1 MIVKLSRNLLTI
13 AGLAAVACLAM
24 TTASAQSQSSVNLI
38 RNGGFETA
46 GEDGKWPEHW
56 GRPKSGGSWESED
69 GKRFVRL
76 HSSQPGEMVMMY
88 SRHPIPQGIDA
99 LELSFDWRINGLQRG
114 EAPWFD
120 ARLIYEFLDKD
131 FNKLKQKPSPSYRN
145 RDTNGW
151 ENRKTS
157 FLVPEQAAVLVIMP
171 TIFQAKAGTM
181 DIDNFVLR
189 PTDPAPLLD
198 AAAKRQKEE
207 ERRHVAPEAPNTAN
221 WPKELRVTGNKIV
234 DTDGN
239 EVMLR
244 GLSTSGLETL
254 PHDRQPP
261 RSVLVGIDE
270 WKANVM
276 RIPVNE
282 AHWFGRNPF
291 QKDGGKA
298 YREMIDF
305 LVTLAANRGAYL
317 IIDLHRFRAPRQEH
331 IEFWEDVAKRYKD
344 HPAVIFELFNEPH
357 GISWDIWRN
366 GGFVGEKLKPGD
378 EDAFL
383 DQEELKKLNKGFDSV
398 GMQAL
403 VQAVRGTGA
412 KNIIL
417 AGGLQWSYDLSG
429 IPEYALDDLGGNG
442 IIYGWHVYNW
452 HKGWESKML
461 EAAKHY
467 PILVGEFGADVKKMD
482 FIPLN
487 EQEDPYTWA
496 PDILGFIEE
505 NGLHYTAWC
514 FHPRATPVMISD
526 WEYTPTPFWGA
537 FVKRALAGE
546 KFKMKKTR

>member
-1 MIVKLSRNLLTI
+1 MATRLRQKNLL
-13 AGLAAVACLAM
+13 ALAL
-24 TTASAQSQSSVNLI
+24 TAAAALLFTAPPAEADSSANII
-38 RNGGFETA
+38 RNGNFEEPNSN
-46 GEDGKWPEHW
+46 GSWPEHW
-56 GRPKSGGSWESED
+56 GKPKSGGSWEQED

-76 HSSQPGEMVMMY
+76 RSSQPGEMVMLY
-88 SRHPIPQGIDA
+88 SRHPLPKNIEA
-99 LELSFDWRINGLQRG
+99 LELSWDWRINNLQRG

-120 ARLIYEFLDKD
+120 ARFIYEFLDKD
-131 FNKLKQKPSPSYRN
+131 LKKIAQKPTPSYRN
-145 RDTNGW
+145 SDTKGW
-151 ENRKTS
+151 EGRKAS
-157 FLVPEQAAVLVIMP
+157 FLVPKEAAVLVIMP
-171 TIFQAKAGTM
+171 TVFQAKSGTM
-181 DIDNFVLR
+181 DIDNLVLK
-189 PTDPAPLLD
+189 PTDPAPLRE
-198 AAAKRQKEE
+198 AALKRQSEE
-207 ERRHVAPEAPNTAN
+207 ARRHVDPEAENRAN
-221 WPKELRVTGNKIV
+221 WPKELHVKGTKIL

-239 EVMLR
+239 AVMLR

-282 AHWFGRNPF
+282 SHWFGRNVF

-305 LVTLAANRGAYL
+305 LVTLAANRGSYL
-317 IIDLHRFRAPRQEH
+317 IIDLHRFRAPREEH
-331 IEFWEDVAKRYKD
+331 IEFWADVANRYKN

-357 GISWDIWRN
+357 GISWEIWRN

-383 DQEELKKLNKGFDSV
+383 DEDELKKLNKGFESV

-403 VQAVRGTGA
+403 VKAVRDTGA
-412 KNIIL
+412 KNLIL

-429 IPEYALDDLGGNG
+429 LPEYALDDLGGNG

-452 HKGWESKML
+452 HKGWESRML
-461 EAAKHY
+461 EASKHY
-467 PILVGEFGADVKKMD
+467 PILVGEFGADTKKMD
-482 FIPLN
+482 FIPHDQ
-487 EQEDPYTWA
+487 QEDPYTWA

-505 NGLHYTAWC
+505 NGLHFTAWC

-546 KFKMKKTR
+546 KFKMKRTR